1 MNPLSEVPRDAEG
14 DGGGYRG
21 VWASGPAQGSVRR
34 QKAWAGVGG
43 VTCPELWPG
52 PQPPATGRAP
62 WWPPPERPARAWHAP
77 PSQGSERHSID
88 PAREGRGQ
96 DGGGGEARP
105 HHQVGLMGAGVGG
118 HLGATV
124 AWLLAW
130 ASLPEPQHPHS
141 PDCPA
146 LETTVPGGG
155 TGGLPPCPAH
165 FPGGHTPERE
175 EAKEADGLGFGQECA
190 PPAPG
195 TAVCLRVRSVRRP
208 PWLRGAY
215 PVPAHPV
222 P

>member
-1 MNPLSEVPRDAEG
+1 M
-14 DGGGYRG
+14 GGG
-21 VWASGPAQGSVRR
+21 
-34 QKAWAGVGG
+34 GG

-141 PDCPA
+141 PDCTA

-155 TGGLPPCPAH
+155 RGGCLRALPTSQGDTRPKGKRPRRLTAWGSGRNVLLPPPGRLCASVSAPCAGRPGSGARTPCLHAPCPKRA
-165 FPGGHTPERE
+165 
-175 EAKEADGLGFGQECA
+175 L
-190 PPAPG
+190 
-195 TAVCLRVRSVRRP
+195 
-208 PWLRGAY
+208 
-215 PVPAHPV
+215 VPF
-222 P
+222 